1 MIQPINIV
9 ILGAS
14 GYTGAELLRLLQ
26 NHPAFHIVALTG
38 DSQAGKPIEAVYP
51 HLRGRNLPALVKHT
65 EVDFSNVQLVFCCLP
80 HGTTQEIIASLP
92 PQVKIVDLSADFRL
106 FDAASYEEW
115 YGHPHRA
122 LELQQSAV
130 YGLTELNRERIKAS
144 RLVANPGCYP
154 TSILLPMLPL
164 VQAGFVDAQ
173 SILANSLSGISG
185 AGRSAKQEMLFT
197 ELDGGVSAYGI
208 GRHRHVAEIEQA
220 LNHATRSADGPRE
233 PEAEGQ
239 TKGSGSGG
247 GTPPCGEATIKISFT
262 PHLVPITRGML
273 STIHATLASQATVD
287 DARAHLQQR
296 YANEPFVTVLS
307 EGSASSHQVR
317 GTNQCAISVH
327 AGRKTGELIVVS
339 VIDNLVKGASG
350 QALQNANLMFG
361 MPETTN
367 LELTAVFP

>member
-1 MIQPINIV
+1 MTKTISTV

-26 NHPAFHIVALTG
+26 NHPAFRIVALTG

-65 EVDFSNVQLVFCCLP
+65 QVDFSTIQLVFCCLP

-92 PQVKIVDLSADFRL
+92 AHVRIVDLSADFRL
-106 FDAASYEEW
+106 QDAAAYEEW

-122 LELQQSAV
+122 LELQKSAV
-130 YGLTELNRERIKAS
+130 YGLTELNRERIQTS

-154 TSILLPMLPL
+154 TSILLPMMPL
-164 VQAGFVDAQ
+164 VEASLIDAH
-173 SILANSLSGISG
+173 SIIANSLSGISG
-185 AGRSAKQEMLFT
+185 AGRAAKQEMLFT

-208 GRHRHVAEIEQA
+208 GRHRHVAEIEQELNRTAGSVAPPLGGSQIA
-220 LNHATRSADGPRE
+220 LRDLV
-233 PEAEGQ
+233 
-239 TKGSGSGG
+239 GG
-247 GTPPCGEATIKISFT
+247 IKISFT
-262 PHLVPITRGML
+262 PHLVPMTRGML
-273 STIHATLASQATVD
+273 STIHATLAAGVTVED
-287 DARAHLQQR
+287 VRAHLSNH
-296 YANEPFVTVLS
+296 YTNEPFVTVLES
-307 EGSASSHQVR
+307 GSASTHQVR
-317 GTNQCAISVH
+317 GTNQCVISAH
-327 AGRKTGELIVVS
+327 AGRLPGELILVS

-361 MPETTN
+361 LPETTN